1 MQRRLYQHL
10 NNTNQLMRIDFE
22 LLSYNDFYL
31 STRQEQKR
39 YKKNCE
45 LHYTKLKFTI

>member
-10 NNTNQLMRIDFE
+10 NNTNQLHRIDFE
-22 LLSYNDFYL
+22 LLTFGDFYL

-45 LHYTKLKFTI
+45 LHYSKLKFTI